1 MSKRRDTLKLGLF
14 LRATGHHVA
23 AWRHPGAQAD
33 AGIRIEHYQA
43 LARQAE
49 AAGFDTLF
57 LADSV
62 GVRGIDSP
70 VFDRLI
76 APHLTFEPLTLL
88 ASLAT
93 VTQRIGLIAT
103 ASTSY
108 SEPYNLAR
116 QFASLD
122 QISGG
127 RIGWNLVTS
136 SDAASAHNFGG
147 SGQAAH
153 ADRYARA
160 REFQQVVDKLWDSWE
175 DDALLLDRDAGL
187 FLDRT
192 KRHFTEHR
200 GEHFQVRGPL
210 NVLRS
215 PQGKPVLVQAGA
227 SEDGRELA
235 AATAEV
241 VFAAHQSLGDAQAFY
256 RDLKG
261 RAQALGRNPEHLKIL
276 PGVTIF
282 TGASEAEA
290 QAKHRQLQDLVQ
302 PEVGRELLSG
312 LLGGVDLTDLSLDAP
327 LPRDLPLSNASR
339 SRQELIQKLADEG
352 LSLRQ
357 LYLRLAGARGH
368 WTLVGSAEQVVDRL
382 EAWFQGHGADGFNI
396 LPPTYPEGLDDFIR
410 FVLPELRRRGLVRQG
425 DYEGRTLREH
435 LGLPYPQHPA
445 ARLGQEAVA

>member
-1 MSKRRDTLKLGLF
+1 M
-14 LRATGHHVA
+14 
-23 AWRHPGAQAD
+23 
-33 AGIRIEHYQA
+33 
-43 LARQAE
+43 
-49 AAGFDTLF
+49 
-57 LADSV
+57 
-62 GVRGIDSP
+62 
-70 VFDRLI
+70 
-76 APHLTFEPLTLL
+76 
-88 ASLAT
+88 
-93 VTQRIGLIAT
+93 
-103 ASTSY
+103 
-108 SEPYNLAR
+108 
-116 QFASLD
+116 
-122 QISGG
+122 
-127 RIGWNLVTS
+127 
-136 SDAASAHNFGG
+136 
-147 SGQAAH
+147 
-153 ADRYARA
+153 
-160 REFQQVVDKLWDSWE
+160 
-175 DDALLLDRDAGL
+175 
-187 FLDRT
+187 
-192 KRHFTEHR
+192 
-200 GEHFQVRGPL
+200 
-210 NVLRS
+210 
-215 PQGKPVLVQAGA
+215 
-227 SEDGRELA
+227 
-235 AATAEV
+235 

-256 RDLKG
+256 RDLKR

-290 QAKHRQLQDLVQ
+290 QAKHHQLQDLVQ

-396 LPPTYPEGLDDFIR
+396 LPPTYPEGLDDFIH

-445 ARLGQEAVA
+445 ARRGQEAVA